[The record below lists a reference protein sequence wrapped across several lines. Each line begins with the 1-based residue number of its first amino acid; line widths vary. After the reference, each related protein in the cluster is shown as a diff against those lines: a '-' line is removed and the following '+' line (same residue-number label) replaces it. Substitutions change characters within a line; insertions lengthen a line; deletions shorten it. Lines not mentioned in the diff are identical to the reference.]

1 MAGERRIVTVL
12 FCDVKGSTAIAEQLD
27 PEEWAEIMNGVFQYL
42 IEPVYRY
49 EGTLARL
56 MGDAILAFFGAPIAH
71 EDDPQRAVLAGLGI
85 LEGIRPYREKIKRER
100 GFDFDVRVGINTGLV
115 VVGEVGSDLRV
126 EYTAMGDA
134 VNLASRMEQSA
145 QPGSVQISG
154 NTYKSV
160 SNLFEF
166 ESLGGIEVKGKAEPV
181 DAYRVLAV
189 REGAV
194 PTRGIEGLTSPL
206 VGRERELETLRS
218 RIEELVAGRG
228 QVVSLTGEAGLGKS
242 RLIAELRKGSTPV
255 RWHEGRSLSYESS
268 TPYAPFIDLFEGM
281 FGLRGDD
288 TDAQK
293 YEKILAGV
301 AATMPGHE
309 HEIAPFIATLS
320 GIKLTGDDAE
330 SVKYLEPPSLR
341 GRTFHAVGALIE
353 AMSSREPLVLMF
365 EDLHWV
371 DPTSL
376 ELIEQLLPLTEQGK
390 LMLLALFRPQ
400 AQEPSWRFHEIATRD
415 YSHRY
420 TQIALEPLDETK
432 SRELVSNLLEIED
445 LPEKVRALILRKAE
459 GNPFFVEEVIRSLLD
474 AKLVI
479 REGDH
484 WRATREIE
492 NIAVPD
498 TLAGVITARLDRL
511 DDEAKHVAQ
520 TASVIGREFGY
531 DVLGDVYEMPQVLG
545 TSMSSLQRRE
555 LVREKSH
562 VPNRVYLFKHV
573 LTQETAYASVLLS
586 KRRELHLRVG
596 ECLERREPERV
607 NDLARHFLEARA
619 EDRALPFLVESGDR
633 AARAGS
639 RDEAI
644 GYYRKALDIAR
655 SAANLAMAR
664 RAYEG
669 LGKALEFAMDIPGA
683 LQTYGEMLQYA
694 EEQGDVQMQVSA
706 LNKSS
711 YVNAFMLGQLDLAK
725 EQLDTSE
732 RMAHEHEDNAGLA
745 EMFTMRCGI
754 CTMVADFGNAEMYLT
769 EAVRMGRHLGATPV
783 VAFGLA
789 HKSNTLMLMTEYEK
803 SWETAQE
810 GLRFAEEV
818 GDLEHKADI
827 MVESKPL
834 YLMRMGDLDE
844 ARRVAEEGY
853 WLAARIGA
861 MFSPP
866 TGAFVLGILC
876 HMQGDYEEALEWFE
890 RGLATARPIKEM
902 MPFAVAMELS
912 GMVWAHVD
920 LSGNLEGKMAEH
932 YAETLDVLSTP
943 GGMVGGGTCWPD
955 VGFSA
960 LTLGDVDKAGEFFQN
975 GLNMPSMFMYLQRP
989 RSMAG
994 AALVAAAR
1002 GQIEEATRLV
1012 GETHEYVQQRKMK
1025 HFYPMVELAGGDVK
1039 MACGDLPGA
1048 FEHYRRAESI
1058 AAEMDMRPAMLQAR
1072 IGAARVLSAMGRPGE
1087 AQAKLDEAHAIADEI
1102 ASRFKTESYREM
1114 YLENARAKIDS
1125 LQPAV
1130 GAGSQ

>member
-1 MAGERRIVTVL
+1 MLGKLQAARANRSMAGERRIVTVL

-145 QPGSVQISG
+145 QPGTVQIPG
-154 NTYKSV
+154 YTYKSV

-206 VGRERELETLRS
+206 VGRERELDTLRS
-218 RIEELVAGRG
+218 RVEELVAGRG

-242 RLIAELRKGSTPV
+242 RLIAELRKLSGSTPV

-268 TPYAPFIDLFEGM
+268 IPYAPFIDLFDGM

-293 YEKILAGV
+293 YEKIMAGI
-301 AATMPGHE
+301 AAVMPGRE
-309 HEIAPFIATLS
+309 SEIAPYIATLS
-320 GIKLTGDDAE
+320 GIKLTGDADE

-341 GRTFHAVGALIE
+341 GRTFHAVGALVE

-376 ELIEQLLPLTEQGK
+376 ALIEQLLPLTEQGM

-400 AQEPSWRFHEIATRD
+400 AQDPSWRFHEIATRD

-420 TQIALEPLDETK
+420 TQVALEPLDETK
-432 SRELVSNLLEIED
+432 SRELVANLLEIED

-545 TSMSSLQRRE
+545 SSMSSLQRRE

-607 NDLARHFLEARA
+607 NDLARHFIEAR
-619 EDRALPFLVESGDR
+619 EETRALPFLVEAGDR

-655 SAANLAMAR
+655 SAANLGMAR

-669 LGKALEFAMDIPGA
+669 LGKALEFAMDVPGA
-683 LQTYGEMLQYA
+683 LQTYGEMRGYA

-706 LNKSS
+706 LNKAS

-745 EMFTMRCGI
+745 EMFTVRCGI
-754 CTMVADFGNAEMYLT
+754 CTMTV
-769 EAVRMGRHLGATPV
+769 
-783 VAFGLA
+783 
-789 HKSNTLMLMTEYEK
+789 
-803 SWETAQE
+803 
-810 GLRFAEEV
+810 
-818 GDLEHKADI
+818 
-827 MVESKPL
+827 
-834 YLMRMGDLDE
+834 
-844 ARRVAEEGY
+844 
-853 WLAARIGA
+853 
-861 MFSPP
+861 
-866 TGAFVLGILC
+866 
-876 HMQGDYEEALEWFE
+876 
-890 RGLATARPIKEM
+890 
-902 MPFAVAMELS
+902 
-912 GMVWAHVD
+912 
-920 LSGNLEGKMAEH
+920 
-932 YAETLDVLSTP
+932 
-943 GGMVGGGTCWPD
+943 
-955 VGFSA
+955 
-960 LTLGDVDKAGEFFQN
+960 
-975 GLNMPSMFMYLQRP
+975 
-989 RSMAG
+989 
-994 AALVAAAR
+994 
-1002 GQIEEATRLV
+1002 
-1012 GETHEYVQQRKMK
+1012 
-1025 HFYPMVELAGGDVK
+1025 
-1039 MACGDLPGA
+1039 
-1048 FEHYRRAESI
+1048 
-1058 AAEMDMRPAMLQAR
+1058 
-1072 IGAARVLSAMGRPGE
+1072 
-1087 AQAKLDEAHAIADEI
+1087 
-1102 ASRFKTESYREM
+1102 
-1114 YLENARAKIDS
+1114 
-1125 LQPAV
+1125 
-1130 GAGSQ
+1130 